1 MLLGAR
7 HFADTQGASYRP
19 LFGILLDMVGE
30 RDARF
35 LGSRTASL
43 CARGRAPGMG
53 HRRGPGPRGLLPAGD
68 GPRRERRSRRAQ
80 QAGIRTIDIIDFDYP
95 YWHALEDTPDKV
107 DAATLA
113 AVGDVVLAVIRHQGG
128 QQP

>member
-35 LGSRTASL
+35 LGSRTASPLRPRL
-43 CARGRAPGMG
+43 CAGYGTSPRTWATGITSGRRQAP
-53 HRRGPGPRGLLPAGD
+53 P
-68 GPRRERRSRRAQ
+68 
-80 QAGIRTIDIIDFDYP
+80 
-95 YWHALEDTPDKV
+95 
-107 DAATLA
+107 
-113 AVGDVVLAVIRHQGG
+113 
-128 QQP
+128 